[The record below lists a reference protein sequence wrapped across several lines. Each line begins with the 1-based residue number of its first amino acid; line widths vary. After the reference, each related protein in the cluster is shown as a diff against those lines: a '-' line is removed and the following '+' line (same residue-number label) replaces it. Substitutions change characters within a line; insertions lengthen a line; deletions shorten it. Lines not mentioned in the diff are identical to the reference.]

1 MKLFLIY
8 IFFAYLAAAV
18 QGLFFHGIKPDLV
31 LVLVC
36 FYSDLDQRPH
46 YAAYGAVTGLLLD
59 TASGFI
65 IGPNILS
72 KVIVAYLAR
81 TVRNNL
87 FQWNIIISTSMIVI
101 FSVVDILVT
110 DACLETF
117 SKISFVNRSW
127 SVSVVGTVYTGI
139 AAMILYP
146 VFNRGKDRGL
156 A

>member
-8 IFFAYLAAAV
+8 ILFAYLAAAV

-36 FYSDLDQRPH
+36 FYSAMDRQTH
-46 YAAYGAVTGLLLD
+46 HVTYGAMTGLLLD
-59 TASGFI
+59 AASGFM

-87 FQWNIIISTSMIVI
+87 FQWNIIISTSMVVV
-101 FSVVDILVT
+101 FSVVDILV
-110 DACLETF
+110 ANVCLETF
-117 SKISFVNRSW
+117 SKIFFVNRSW
-127 SVSVVGTVYTGI
+127 SVSVIGTVYTGI

-146 VFNRGKDRGL
+146 VFNREKDRGL
-156 A
+156 V